1 LIDRTTKFAY
11 VELYAKARKMAA
23 AAFLRN
29 LIAAVP
35 YRIHMVLTDNGIQST
50 NHERYLHAL
59 EHFFDRVCGE
69 RQIDHRHTKIKH
81 PWRYEDQKTIGR
93 LVLPSDGQVERVN
106 RTIKDATVKACITT
120 TTISFVPIS
129 LISSPPVTS
138 GEGSSLSK
146 ASCPTSSYAN
156 NRQLNPNGSP

>member
-1 LIDRTTKFAY
+1 
-11 VELYAKARKMAA
+11 MAA

-35 YRIHMVLTDNGIQST
+35 YWIHMVLTDNGIQST

-69 RQIDHRHTKIKH
+69 RQIDHRYTKIKH

-138 GEGSSLSK
+138 GEGSRPSK
-146 ASCPTSSYAN
+146 ASRPTRSPE
-156 NRQLNPNGSP
+156 RFTLNPIRQMPGLNT